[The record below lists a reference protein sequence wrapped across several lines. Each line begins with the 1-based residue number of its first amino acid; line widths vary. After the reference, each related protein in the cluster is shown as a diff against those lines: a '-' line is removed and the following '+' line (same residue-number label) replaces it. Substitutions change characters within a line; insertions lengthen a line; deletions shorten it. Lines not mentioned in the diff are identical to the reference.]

1 MIKEAVIDGQLNK
14 IEVGAPNKKENL
26 KQRAYLNSL
35 SSMIDYAGAQITGFI
50 INPFIVGGLGSAM
63 YGVWQMLGQMTGYAK
78 MADTRAT
85 QVLKW
90 SLASKRDIAQEEE
103 LKSDVTTAL
112 IVTLISLP
120 FAMIIGGLISWYAPL
135 ITQTEERY
143 FNLIRATCAILI
155 FCLIINKVFDLF
167 ESVLGGMNLG
177 YKRMGVRTVIIV
189 LGGSLKVAVI
199 SKGYGLIG
207 LSVVQ
212 VFVALITGLTFYF
225 IVKKQVPW
233 FKFGKT
239 NLSKIKSFGKLSGWF
254 MAFSTL
260 KMFLLNSDKILLGF
274 FVGPLYVSKY
284 ALTMF
289 TSHAVQGALVSV
301 ITGVTPGVSSLF
313 GKKEF
318 EKVKQARQ
326 SIISLIWLLTTSIG
340 VTILLCNKSF
350 ISLWVGDE
358 HYAGV
363 MENLLIMLVAI
374 QVIFFQLDSFIINV
388 TLDLKKKVFLTAAAS
403 AVTIIL
409 AYFLVSNFEIIGLCI
424 SILIGRLVLT
434 FGFPLILN
442 AQMNNKFN
450 PLTLTALQPFIISGI
465 LFLLATYYGNV
476 VDITNWFYLILFGCT
491 SLLVVGFAFW
501 FLGIEKKGRKATW
514 NLISKI
520 NLLKLK

>member
-1 MIKEAVIDGQLNK
+1 MIKEAVIGGNLNE
-14 IEVGAPNKKENL
+14 IECVAQKKKENL

-35 SSMIDYAGAQITGFI
+35 SSMIDYAGAQLTGFI
-50 INPFIVGGLGSAM
+50 INPFIVGGLGSTM

-90 SLASKRDIAQEEE
+90 SLASKRDIALEEE

-120 FAMIIGGLISWYAPL
+120 FAMVIGGIISWYAPF
-135 ITQTEERY
+135 ITQTEEKY
-143 FNLIRATCAILI
+143 YYLIRVTCAILI

-177 YKRMGVRTVIIV
+177 YKRMGIRTVIIV
-189 LGGSLKVAVI
+189 IGGALKVSVI

-207 LSVVQ
+207 LSIVQ
-212 VFVALITGLTFYF
+212 IFVAFITGITFYF

-233 FKFGKT
+233 FEFGKT
-239 NLSKIKSFGKLSGWF
+239 NISKIKSFGKLSGWF

-289 TSHAVQGALVSV
+289 TAHAVQGALVSV
-301 ITGVTPGVSSLF
+301 ITGITPGVSSLF

-326 SIISLIWLLTTSIG
+326 SLISLIWLLTTSIG

-350 ISLWVGDE
+350 ITLWVGNE
-358 HYAGV
+358 HYAGAI
-363 MENLLIMLVAI
+363 ENLLIMLVAV

-388 TLDLKKKVFLTAAAS
+388 TLDLKKKVFLTAASS
-403 AVTIIL
+403 ATTLIL
-409 AYFLVSNFEIIGLCI
+409 AYFLVGNFQIIGLCF
-424 SILIGRLVLT
+424 SILIGRMVLT
-434 FGFPLILN
+434 FGFPIILN
-442 AQMNNKFN
+442 AQMNERFN
-450 PLTLTALQPFIISGI
+450 PFSSRFFQPFFTSSF
-465 LFLLATYYGNV
+465 LFFLAAYFGKEV
-476 VDITNWFYLILFGCT
+476 EIFNWIYLMLFG
-491 SLLVVGFAFW
+491 SMSVLVVGFAYW
-501 FLGIEKKGRKATW
+501 FLGIEKSGRLATW
-514 NLISKI
+514 NLVSKI
-520 NLLKLK
+520 NLLKFK